1 MFDKVKS
8 FVKSKVTS
16 GKTVVT
22 MALMSLMATIA
33 CLSVSAEGEPAS
45 GGDVSTAVSSAT
57 SVVTSVFTLIASNP
71 FLLVFMGFGILV
83 AALRVFKKSG
93 KAAKI

>member
-1 MFDKVKS
+1 MFGKVKS

-16 GKTVVT
+16 SKTIVT

-33 CLSVSAEGEPAS
+33 CLSVSAEGETS
-45 GGDVSTAVSSAT
+45 TGDVSTAVSSAT

>member
-45 GGDVSTAVSSAT
+45 GDVSTAVSSAT

>member
-33 CLSVSAEGEPAS
+33 CLSVSAEGETS
-45 GGDVSTAVSSAT
+45 TGDVSTAVSSAT

>member
-16 GKTVVT
+16 SKTIVT

-33 CLSVSAEGEPAS
+33 CLSVSAEGETS
-45 GGDVSTAVSSAT
+45 TGDVSTAVSSAT

>member
-16 GKTVVT
+16 SKALVT
-22 MALMSLMATIA
+22 MALMSLMTTIA
-33 CLSVSAEGEPAS
+33 CLSVSAEGETAS
-45 GGDVSTAVSSAT
+45 GDVSTAVSSAT